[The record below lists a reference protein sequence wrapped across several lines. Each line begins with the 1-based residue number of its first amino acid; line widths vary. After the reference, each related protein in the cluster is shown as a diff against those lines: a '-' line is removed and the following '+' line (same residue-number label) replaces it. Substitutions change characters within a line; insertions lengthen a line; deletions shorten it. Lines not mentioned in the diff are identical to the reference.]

1 MPTRVTPY
9 AQHKD
14 DNRFG
19 RGTDLLILSIFPLSL
34 GGGQGCV
41 YRGSLMFFLNVA
53 FYLPG
58 IELLLERIRRRE
70 DVSGVAIMK
79 WLRDRRY
86 GAIQKGIQFVFM
98 HYVIVELLC
107 QEGVMKS
114 DDPKVVAFQQKYQKL
129 WTKQKQILV
138 KNKAKETSLLV
149 VGTQYDEVEPM
160 KEKKSKAEK
169 KGETPQKKREEEK
182 SVAEKLQTAPESSS
196 LTPQEP
202 SLSLVPELMDRQDFS
217 DYFEFL

>member
-1 MPTRVTPY
+1 
-9 AQHKD
+9 
-14 DNRFG
+14 
-19 RGTDLLILSIFPLSL
+19 
-34 GGGQGCV
+34 
-41 YRGSLMFFLNVA
+41 
-53 FYLPG
+53 
-58 IELLLERIRRRE
+58 
-70 DVSGVAIMK
+70 MK